1 MPIEYQRLE
10 FTLHLYGWDTKKGF
24 KWTINSTYGPF
35 WINID
40 TILCVWK
47 PRKGS
52 KSKTM
57 TIPEK
62 HIEFVKDI
70 LARIADREN
79 NIKNDFEV
87 EDGDGHEK
95 SNYGCWLKKQIN
107 TVNLFFLGVP
117 VIYIHIDR

>member
-1 MPIEYQRLE
+1 
-10 FTLHLYGWDTKKGF
+10 
-24 KWTINSTYGPF
+24 
-35 WINID
+35 
-40 TILCVWK
+40 
-47 PRKGS
+47 
-52 KSKTM
+52 M

-79 NIKNDFEV
+79 NIKNNFEV

-107 TVNLFFLGVP
+107 HMKFIN
-117 VIYIHIDR
+117 I